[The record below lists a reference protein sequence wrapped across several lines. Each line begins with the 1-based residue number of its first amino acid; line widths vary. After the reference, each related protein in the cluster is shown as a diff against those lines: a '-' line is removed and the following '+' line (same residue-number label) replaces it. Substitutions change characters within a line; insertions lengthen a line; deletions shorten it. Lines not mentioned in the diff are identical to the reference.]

1 MNRVKVVGIVLK
13 IYWYP
18 LWLESHMSMCVF
30 YAHWHSHYGAPLHC
44 LSFFSSLFFL
54 SYSNAHMDYLHSTEM
69 RWFIRLSFPGWIH
82 THKFECMLYFRLVL
96 CYCVYCIFLFNI
108 LRGCIRWTTRD
119 IYDGIHLNVQNLWD
133 SCVITCMHSN
143 WLPHHIGW
151 KK

>member
-30 YAHWHSHYGAPLHC
+30 YALWHSHYDAPLHC
-44 LSFFSSLFFL
+44 LSFFL

-96 CYCVYCIFLFNI
+96 CYCVYCICFFVQHSPRLYPVNHPGYSWWYPFECAKFMGFLCDHMYAFK
-108 LRGCIRWTTRD
+108 LTPPSQW
-119 IYDGIHLNVQNLWD
+119 
-133 SCVITCMHSN
+133 M
-143 WLPHHIGW
+143 
-151 KK
+151 KKK